1 MTAVVLCCRMLLASV
16 VFSVSLARLSAVT
29 THPFSL
35 QSTSEVIAT
44 IAASCERCDWSVPGR
59 EAVVLQLSVDGRY
72 SQHLVLTRGAVASEY
87 RVQLGT
93 LPPGSHQLSIAP
105 DAARSASD
113 AGEVHIDRVEVAA
126 FDDQQPEFF
135 WLSHAPILRAR
146 PGTLERFSDIPL
158 LMYVEQDVAGES
170 GSRYSLQYTVI
181 FTNED
186 GGTPTDRLMATWG
199 RTTDIEFV
207 YGLTDPDGPA
217 EIQAEG
223 HTWTPFHGP
232 REGTHPMLWVSTTN
246 NMVADHGPEDL
257 VRFAPAPQLV
267 SLAGASRERLMDDNP
282 WTYAVTSAEMLREH
296 RVDPA
301 AKPGSGTIVDPRR
314 YVTIEACAQVQGAA
328 LAFDVGVPQA
338 GDGTTWLPTDTDPH
352 FRIERGGC
360 FRASAP
366 LPAGVSAAD
375 VTSLRIRAYPR
386 APRDGESSPLAPSV
400 TLNAVTKLFMLDE
413 RYTPTPLAIAWKGSL
428 PVGTDGTATPIPVA
442 PSRP

>member
-1 MTAVVLCCRMLLASV
+1 
-16 VFSVSLARLSAVT
+16 VS

-35 QSTSEVIAT
+35 LSTSEVIAT

-93 LPPGSHQLSIAP
+93 LPRGSHQLSIAP
-105 DAARSASD
+105 DAARSAGD
-113 AGEVHIDRVEVAA
+113 AGEVHIDRVQFAA

-158 LMYVEQDVAGES
+158 VMYVEQDVAGES

-207 YGLTDPDGPA
+207 YGLTNPDGRE

-223 HTWTPFHGP
+223 HTWRAFDGP

-246 NMVADHGPEDL
+246 NMVGDHGSEDL

-267 SLAGASRERLMDDNP
+267 SLAGTSRERVMDENP

-301 AKPGSGTIVDPRR
+301 ATRASGTIVDPRR
-314 YVTIEACAQVQGAA
+314 YVTIEACAQVRGAA
-328 LAFDVGVPQA
+328 LAFDVGVA
-338 GDGTTWLPTDTDPH
+338 HADGGTRWFPSDTDPR

-360 FRASAP
+360 FRGSVP
-366 LPAGVSAAD
+366 VPTGVSPAD
-375 VTSLRIRAYPR
+375 VTGLRIRAYPR
-386 APRDGESSPLAPSV
+386 APREGESSPPAPSV
-400 TLNAVTKLFMLDE
+400 TLNAVPKLFMLDE
-413 RYTPTPLAIAWKGSL
+413 RYTPTPLALTWKGSL